1 MLPGF
6 SQYGQKRIKEM
17 GAHGDRPSRRDAGGS
32 LGVMSLHTPLQ
43 ETNLSDDHEFSYI
56 QCNAFQNIVNS
67 SRLLDCGVLVAC
79 AGQDI
84 PSRDEPSRPM

>member
-1 MLPGF
+1 
-6 SQYGQKRIKEM
+6 M

-43 ETNLSDDHEFSYI
+43 GTNLSDDHEFSYI
-56 QCNAFQNIVNS
+56 QCNALQNFVNS